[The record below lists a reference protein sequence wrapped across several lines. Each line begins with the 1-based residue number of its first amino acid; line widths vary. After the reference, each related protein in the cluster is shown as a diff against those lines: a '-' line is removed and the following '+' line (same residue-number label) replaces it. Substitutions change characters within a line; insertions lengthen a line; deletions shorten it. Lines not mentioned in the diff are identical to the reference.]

1 MIRESL
7 LDGDLDNDLNQEI
20 ADKYC
25 ISYITDFMFSYIVTK
40 SALSTK
46 ANPVLDK
53 KCNYIR
59 LDKQKQV
66 YNQFRC
72 IIYDILKL
80 PAICMLDKSTF
91 AKYVREIA
99 CKYVKKPYIPNIT
112 VSISSTVRNN
122 KNIIYID
129 ICENKIREF
138 KETVKMNSSNLQDMG
153 MTIIGQRRFLLKL
166 EKR

>member
-7 LDGDLDNDLNQEI
+7 LGSDLDNDLNQEI
-20 ADKYC
+20 ADKYYVLGVDD
-25 ISYITDFMFSYIVTK
+25 SRFSHIVTK

-46 ANPVLDK
+46 ANPMLDK

-59 LDKQKQV
+59 LNTGKQV

-72 IIYDILKL
+72 IIYDILNL
-80 PAICMLDKSTF
+80 PAICVLDKSTF

>member
-20 ADKYC
+20 ADKYYVLAVDD
-25 ISYITDFMFSYIVTK
+25 SRFSHIVTK

-59 LDKQKQV
+59 LNTGKQV

-80 PAICMLDKSTF
+80 PAICELDKLTF
-91 AKYVREIA
+91 EKLVREIA
-99 CKYVKKPYIPNIT
+99 CKYVKKPNIPNIM
-112 VSISSTVRNN
+112 VSISSTVRE
-122 KNIIYID
+122 KNIIYIS
-129 ICENKIREF
+129 IYENKIREF
-138 KETVKMNSSNLQDMG
+138 KETIKMNSSNLQDMSI
-153 MTIIGQRRFLLKL
+153 TTLGQRRFVLKL
-166 EKR
+166 KKK

>member
-7 LDGDLDNDLNQEI
+7 LDGDLDGQLDQN
-20 ADKYC
+20 
-25 ISYITDFMFSYIVTK
+25 ISDIYYVLYIDDSRFSHIVTK

-80 PAICMLDKSTF
+80 PAICVLDKSIF
-91 AKYVREIA
+91 EKYVREIA
-99 CKYVKKPYIPNIT
+99 CKYVKKPNIPNIM

-122 KNIIYID
+122 KNIIYIE
-129 ICENKIREF
+129 IYENKIREF
-138 KETVKMNSSNLQDMG
+138 KETVTMNSLNLQDMSLTTLG
-153 MTIIGQRRFLLKL
+153 RRRFLLKL

>member
-1 MIRESL
+1 MIQESL
-7 LDGDLDNDLNQEI
+7 LDGDLDGQLDQ
-20 ADKYC
+20 D
-25 ISYITDFMFSYIVTK
+25 ISDIYYVLYIDDSRFSHIVTK

-53 KCNYIR
+53 KCNYLR
-59 LDKQKQV
+59 LYTSKQI

-72 IIYDILKL
+72 IIYDILNL
-80 PAICMLDKSTF
+80 PAICVLDKSTF

-99 CKYVKKPYIPNIT
+99 CKYVKKLYIPNIT